1 MERVIVSLVLY
12 RKGEM
17 MNSQISVDRDSRHKV
32 RIAVDGELARI
43 KKRLE
48 GYRDRGIIYSTI
60 SKNPKI
66 RDRKYRKKIKNLIYS
81 RNTLRRALK
90 LISMIK

>member
-1 MERVIVSLVLY
+1 MERVIISLVLC
-12 RKGEM
+12 RKEGM
-17 MNSQISVDRDSRHKV
+17 KNTQILVDKDNRHKV
-32 RIAVDGELARI
+32 RIAIDGEISRI
-43 KKRLE
+43 KKKLNDYKKRK
-48 GYRDRGIIYSTI
+48 IIYSTI

-66 RDRKYRKKIKNLIYS
+66 RNRRYRKKIKNLIYS